1 MKKSSKTNISYS
13 VPNTSILENIDVF
26 NHKTINKIIKLNDLF
41 LDIDEI
47 LSLNI
52 GYTLDDNKIVKTG
65 KGVSIEGEELT
76 GIKLLS
82 EGKFT
87 VRIDYCGKNDGCIYT
102 FRETI
107 DFNNSLNIPHEWG
120 YNKKI
125 NQHIYIE
132 DVNCEKI
139 NEREVIVII
148 NFIFAIDKI

>member
-1 MKKSSKTNISYS
+1 MKKASKTNISYS
-13 VPNTSILENIDVF
+13 GLNESIPENINVF

-52 GYTLDDNKIVKTG
+52 GYNLDHNKIVKTG
-65 KGVSIEGEELT
+65 KGISIEGEELT
-76 GIKLLS
+76 GIKLIS
-82 EGKFT
+82 EGNFII
-87 VRIDYCGKNDGCIYT
+87 RIDYCGKNDGCIYT
-102 FRETI
+102 FRESI
-107 DFNNSLNIPHEWG
+107 DFNNAINIPYEWG

-132 DVNCEKI
+132 DVSCEKI

-148 NFIFAIDKI
+148 NFIFAIDRM